1 MKTNN
6 KNVMRNFLFVLLAFA
21 LVLPLTGCP
30 GEKKPRASRSDPSSD
45 TMTEESSKDVVVLQN
60 NPAGNSTAP
69 AAATT
74 AKSSNPFEG
83 TWDVNS
89 SGSFFNW
96 TFGYA
101 TKKDEKLEGKITDA
115 SSSVVGDYVVF
126 PNKTIELNV
135 YAASLNAIVAYK
147 VSNGGNQ
154 IDIDDG
160 PTKVTMTKG
169 KTNTTAQNDGNVLA
183 SHIWTNVTNP
193 GEQLEFLGVRKSSA
207 GWNGAVNVFSG
218 GGSGNGT
225 FSLTPGKLT
234 ITVSGSVD
242 SYKYKLRN
250 SNTLLDL
257 TDSSGNTETYQ

>member
-6 KNVMRNFLFVLLAFA
+6 AKVQHFLFLLLAFA
-21 LVLPLTGCP
+21 IALPLTGCA
-30 GEKKPRASRSDPSSD
+30 GEKKQRSSRSDPASD
-45 TMTEESSKDVVVLQN
+45 SMTEESSKDVVVLQGNQAN
-60 NPAGNSTAP
+60 NAAAP
-69 AAATT
+69 AAAAT
-74 AKSSNPFEG
+74 SSNPFEG

-101 TKKDEKLEGKITDA
+101 TKKDQKLEGKITDA

-147 VSNGGNQ
+147 VSNSGNQ

>member
-6 KNVMRNFLFVLLAFA
+6 AKVQQHFLFLLLAFA
-21 LVLPLTGCP
+21 IALPLTGCA
-30 GEKKPRASRSDPSSD
+30 GEKKQRSSRSDPASD
-45 TMTEESSKDVVVLQN
+45 TMTEESSKDVVVLQGNQAN
-60 NPAGNSTAP
+60 NSAAP
-69 AAATT
+69 AAAATN
-74 AKSSNPFEG
+74 SNPFEG

-101 TKKDEKLEGKITDA
+101 TKKDQKLEGKITDA

>member
-6 KNVMRNFLFVLLAFA
+6 AKAHQHFLFLLLALA
-21 LVLPLTGCP
+21 IVLPLTGCA
-30 GEKKPRASRSDPSSD
+30 GEKKQRSSRSDPASD
-45 TMTEESSKDVVVLQN
+45 SMTEESSKDVVVLQGNQAN
-60 NPAGNSTAP
+60 NSAAP
-69 AAATT
+69 AAAATN
-74 AKSSNPFEG
+74 SNPFEG
-83 TWDVNS
+83 TWDVNV

-96 TFGYA
+96 TFAYA
-101 TKKDEKLEGKITDA
+101 TKKDQKLEGKITDA
-115 SSSVVGDYVVF
+115 SSAVVGDYVVL

-135 YAASLNAIVAYK
+135 YAAGLNAIVAYK

-193 GEQLEFLGVRKSSA
+193 GEQLEFLGVRKSSS